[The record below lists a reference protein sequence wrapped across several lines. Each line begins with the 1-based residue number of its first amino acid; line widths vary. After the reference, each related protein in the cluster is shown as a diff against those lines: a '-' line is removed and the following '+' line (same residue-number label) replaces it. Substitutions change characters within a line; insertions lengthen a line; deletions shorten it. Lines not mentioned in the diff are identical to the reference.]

1 MNSHYSDL
9 LTTIKKCTIIPALS
23 FYEDENLF
31 INLEGKIQK
40 TLKAINGPFH
50 NINSYNCY
58 LNLVFLRNV
67 YFLCITDSS
76 GT

>member
-40 TLKAINGPFH
+40 TLKA
-50 NINSYNCY
+50 
-58 LNLVFLRNV
+58 LV
-67 YFLCITDSS
+67 
-76 GT
+76 